1 MTQKQ
6 RNTRR
11 RYLALAVAM
20 TAAASAGLAWQP
32 GTRSLALASE
42 WMRRDESGAFYS
54 HAPEE
59 FPFPQLGD
67 VPQEAG
73 SSETIEPRSLGDTRV
88 RQFDELDRPR
98 FYERQTHRAAQINE
112 ERFTV
117 VSMTGEADAQLA
129 RSEFGKA
136 WDEFGRIAD
145 VFTDAHRN
153 PDFGIGQLLIVI
165 DNEPLRE
172 RDQPR
177 RTLQIENGQTIVY
190 LNVAAGQPPLDEQL
204 SDLRQGAVHALLHL
218 AELDRKFPLWVQQG
232 FAEYTAAKIERRAT
246 EEEADA
252 AAASGSDGVVVTEFL
267 PDEPQA
273 EQFAEERYDDE
284 DAQASVTPDGA
295 AQGDEARRPV
305 DVEYWRLQRGVQD
318 QLDEQVEAE
327 AQAAAAALSQV
338 TFLLEGDDAQ
348 HAPAFLLSLRALA
361 QEPTDLLLASRG
373 ELANTQ
379 LLSPAQHT
387 IADELLAQLDGEFA
401 QWQTDPLRGQ
411 PLLLP
416 VGEIPDPAMLEREK
430 EMEVVLKLAQRQ
442 QLGASESVIQP
453 RITEFGAE
461 GQVEVASASSKSAID
476 IKQLYHALIEGDEPW
491 ATIDAGGNLVL
502 WTDRQRIAELLGVED
517 DRYSAEYRD
526 DHWVLVT
533 NFSDETQLEA
543 WLEPNAANP
552 ARPLVRLAARPRT
565 SQAQV
570 AEFDAQPPER
580 KQN

>member
-11 RYLALAVAM
+11 RYWVLAVAM
-20 TAAASAGLAWQP
+20 TAVASAGLAWQP

-59 FPFPQLGD
+59 FPFAQLGD
-67 VPQEAG
+67 VPQDVG

-98 FYERQTHRAAQINE
+98 FFERQTHRAAQINE

-129 RSEFGKA
+129 RNEFGKA

-172 RDQPR
+172 RDLPQ

-204 SDLRQGAVHALLHL
+204 SDLHQGAVHALLHL

-232 FAEYTAAKIERRAT
+232 FAEYTAAKIERRAS

-252 AAASGSDGVVVTEFL
+252 AAGSEPDGVVVTEFL

-284 DAQASVTPDGA
+284 DAQASVTA
-295 AQGDEARRPV
+295 AATAGVNPRRPV

-373 ELANTQ
+373 ELAHTQ

-387 IADELLAQLDGEFA
+387 IADELLAQLDEDYA
-401 QWQTDPLRGQ
+401 QWQADPLRGQ

-416 VGEIPDPAMLEREK
+416 MGEIPDPAMLEREK

-442 QLGASESVIQP
+442 QLGATESVIQP

-461 GQVEVASASSKSAID
+461 GQVEVASGGIKSAID
-476 IKQLYHALIEGDEPW
+476 VEQLYHALIDSDEPW
-491 ATIDAGGNLVL
+491 ATIDAEGNLVL
-502 WTDRQRIAELLGVED
+502 WTDHERLAQMLGVED
-517 DRYSAEYRD
+517 DRYTAEYRD

-533 NFSDETQLEA
+533 RFDDDTQLEA
-543 WLEPNAANP
+543 WLEPNVANP
-552 ARPLVRLAARPRT
+552 SRPLVRFAARQRAP
-565 SQAQV
+565 QAQV
-570 AEFDAQPPER
+570 AEFDAQQR
-580 KQN
+580 